1 MGMGTEEFREAWRR
15 WGVDG
20 GRKNCGQDAI
30 YDITFL
36 KKKKKKKKNRGQAMA
51 PDFRFLP

>member
-36 KKKKKKKKNRGQAMA
+36 KKKKKQRSSNGS
-51 PDFRFLP
+51 